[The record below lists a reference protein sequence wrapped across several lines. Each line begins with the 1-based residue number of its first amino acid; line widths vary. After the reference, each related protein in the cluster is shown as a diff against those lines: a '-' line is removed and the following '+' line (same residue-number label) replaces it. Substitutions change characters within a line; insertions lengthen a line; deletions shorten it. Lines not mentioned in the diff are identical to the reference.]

1 MPTKRKITEP
11 EGVYFITFTCLHWQP
26 LIQIVDGY
34 DLVYQWFDYL
44 KSKGHYIVGYVIMPN
59 HIHVL
64 IAFRN
69 TGQPINTIV
78 GNGKRFMAYGIVK
91 RLKAMS
97 EEMLLHQLKWEVN
110 MSDRKRNKLHE
121 VWEDSFNWKE
131 CRINAFLRQKLN
143 YIHAN
148 PCKGIWMLA
157 DTPANYEHC
166 SAGYYITGKQGCYE
180 VLHYLE
186 LADIDLTR

>member
-1 MPTKRKITEP
+1 MRTKRKITEP

-34 DLVYQWFDYL
+34 DLVYKWFDYL
-44 KSKGHYIVGYVIMPN
+44 KSKGHYILGYVIMPN

-69 TGQPINTIV
+69 TLQSINTIV
-78 GNGKRFMAYGIVK
+78 GNGKRFMAYAIVK
-91 RLKAMS
+91 RLKAIS
-97 EEMLLHQLKWEVN
+97 EERLLRKLEWNVN
-110 MSDRKRNKLHE
+110 ISDRERNKLHE
-121 VWEDSFNWKE
+121 VWESSFNWKE
-131 CRINAFLRQKLN
+131 CRTNAFLRQKLN
-143 YIHAN
+143 YTNAN
-148 PCKGIWMLA
+148 PCKGKWMLA
-157 DTPANYEHC
+157 DTPVNYLHY
-166 SAGYYITGKQGCYE
+166 SAKYYGTGEQGFYE